1 MHGGRHLL
9 LPSLR
14 SQRRPAVLTPPLP
27 AAPAPPQVPRLRTAV
42 LGMGHLPAT
51 LPPTVERLG
60 VVGAPTEAALA
71 QAYEGLHRLLPQLPG
86 LKELRVTSG
95 QDLPDA
101 LAALLPPG
109 CQFSTAGVPAA
120 ASPTADCWGRNLH
133 QTAPVSDCAGGRLGG
148 WL

>member
-1 MHGGRHLL
+1 M
-9 LPSLR
+9 
-14 SQRRPAVLTPPLP
+14 
-27 AAPAPPQVPRLRTAV
+27 
-42 LGMGHLPAT
+42 
-51 LPPTVERLG
+51 
-60 VVGAPTEAALA
+60 VGAPTESALA

-133 QTAPVSDCAGGRLGG
+133 QTAPVSGCAGGRLGG